1 MESASEL
8 AISHP
13 SPEMDTSDDE
23 SNMSEILTTE
33 RPSHLQSLFQ
43 NDWLSLDSRQK
54 TGQIQERRE
63 RASANLLDTAREA
76 LQSLIPPK
84 SEVAKIYAS
93 AFEWLRI
100 LHALLP
106 QPFVARSDD
115 EALRSYDTMRKSNVD
130 TMTLTSW
137 MLTLAI
143 TARQTPQEGILTP
156 GQPAE
161 YIKRLELARA
171 ISDTVERTIIC
182 HDRLLSSISGVMIC
196 LHWIRLQLP
205 QGNFQ
210 KAWVR
215 LRHISAIA
223 ELMGLPRASQ
233 AAQRNGTPAINDD
246 KTQLWKAQLWEMI
259 CAADRLLGMI
269 LNLPTD
275 TRWQRCIKDEP
286 LSVNGVVQ
294 VRLYFT
300 KLVDIAGKIQHLDEV
315 NSTRESTAEVL
326 NSTSEVI
333 EELRSLA
340 SETPETWWTQQMERV
355 EPDHIVQVT
364 HYYLLLR
371 AYMPLTLRQ
380 DLSEDSF
387 STRLA
392 CFQACESVIQRYTVL
407 LEMLPPGF
415 FLYTMMEIHTFTAT
429 VILILLS
436 HTSKTNQLFSLQVD
450 KAKTGREVEHVIN
463 IMRRRISNTHT
474 SRIAENAVNTLSSL
488 INLLQEDE
496 NATDGRRLM
505 LDVPLLGKVHIQRN
519 SRALPAQEIGVVK
532 PSHTSLRSATRTSNQ
547 KPLPPPLGANA
558 SSSGVQEIQQWDD
571 LSWFIEEDPAYFL
584 QDTLMADLFD
594 PNALLYN
601 GSDGFSSFN

>member
-115 EALRSYDTMRKSNVD
+115 EALKSYDNMRKSNVD

-143 TARQTPQEGILTP
+143 TARQTPQERILTP
-156 GQPAE
+156 GQPGE

-171 ISDTVERTIIC
+171 ISDAVERTIIC

-196 LHWIRLQLP
+196 LHWIRL
-205 QGNFQ
+205 
-210 KAWVR
+210 
-215 LRHISAIA
+215 AIA

-233 AAQRNGTPAINDD
+233 ATQRNGTSAINED

-340 SETPETWWTQQMERV
+340 SQTPESWWTQQMERV

-380 DLSEDSF
+380 DSSEDSF
-387 STRLA
+387 NTRLA

-463 IMRRRISNTHT
+463 IMRKRISNTHT

-496 NATDGRRLM
+496 NATDGRKLM

-532 PSHTSLRSATRTSNQ
+532 SSHTSLRSATRSSNQ
-547 KPLPPPLGANA
+547 KPLPPPLGANP
-558 SSSGVQEIQQWDD
+558 SSSGLQEIQPWDD